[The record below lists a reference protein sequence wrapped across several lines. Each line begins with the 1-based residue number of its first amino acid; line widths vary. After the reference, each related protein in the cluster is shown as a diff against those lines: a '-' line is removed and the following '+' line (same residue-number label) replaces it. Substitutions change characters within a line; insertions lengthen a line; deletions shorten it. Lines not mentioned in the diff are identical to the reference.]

1 MTRIHL
7 RRIALALVA
16 APLALGL
23 AACSKET
30 SGAAAPSGEPIAKI
44 AAPAGKAWTDVVVK
58 TELGGYRVGN
68 PDAPIK
74 LVEYGALS
82 CSHCAD
88 FSNKSSAEL
97 RDKFIASGRVS
108 YELRLFMLNALDV
121 TGSLLITCG
130 ATETVPAL
138 AEQFWAWQPEMFQK
152 LQTAGDAQMQA
163 ISRQPPATQFAALA
177 KITGMDEFIKARGI
191 AADQAAQCLA
201 DTKKATA
208 FADATQKQGAEFEV
222 TGTPTFLIN
231 GAKFDG
237 NTWEQVKAHLEK
249 LGAR

>member
-1 MTRIHL
+1 MTRPFL
-7 RRIALALVA
+7 RRAALALA
-16 APLALGL
+16 LAPLALGL
-23 AACSKET
+23 AACDKDA
-30 SGAAAPSGEPIAKI
+30 SGSASPSGEPIAKI
-44 AAPAGKAWTDVVVK
+44 AAPAGKAWTDVVAK
-58 TELGGYRVGN
+58 TELGGYRMGN

-88 FSNKSSAEL
+88 FSNKASAEL
-97 RDKFIASGRVS
+97 RDKFVGSGRVS
-108 YELRLFMLNALDV
+108 YELRLFMLNAIDV

-130 ATETVPAL
+130 ALEAVPTL

-152 LQTAGDAQMQA
+152 LQAAGDAQMQA
-163 ISRQPPATQFAALA
+163 ISKQPPATQFASMA
-177 KITGMDEFIKARGI
+177 KVTGMDEFITARGV

-208 FADATQKQGAEFEV
+208 FADATQKQGAKFEV

-231 GAKFDG
+231 GTKFEG
-237 NTWEQVKAHLEK
+237 NTWEQVKAQLER